1 MSDQPN
7 KSLGEHKMGEVDQA
21 NLFEAPSIPEQ
32 QRMVEAIL
40 FASSTP
46 VTVAELK
53 NRMPQGS
60 DPAFALD
67 ELKVRYSSRGVNLV
81 KVGDGWAMRTSAD
94 LSFLMR
100 KETIET
106 RKLSRAAV
114 ETLAIIAY
122 HQPVTRLEIEEVR
135 GVGVSKGTVDL
146 LLEMDWIKFG
156 RRKMTPGRPVTFVV
170 TQHFLD
176 HFGLESAK
184 DLPGLKELKSAGLL
198 ESTIPNVKE
207 TGEGT
212 DNEEQ
217 DLEPSTCPFCG
228 FEVTDED
235 DDVEWVNHEDE
246 DDNWN

>member
-1 MSDQPN
+1 MSDRSN
-7 KSLGEHKMGEVDQA
+7 KSLAAHKMGKVDQA

-60 DPAFALD
+60 DPVFALD
-67 ELKVRYSSRGVNLV
+67 ELKVQYSSRGVNLV

-198 ESTIPNVKE
+198 ESTIPNVNE

-217 DLEPSTCPFCG
+217 DLSDNLDQPEL
-228 FEVTDED
+228 FEE
-235 DDVEWVNHEDE
+235 
-246 DDNWN
+246 

>member
-1 MSDQPN
+1 MSDRSN
-7 KSLGEHKMGEVDQA
+7 KSLAEHKMGEVDQA

-60 DPAFALD
+60 DPVFALD
-67 ELKVRYSSRGVNLV
+67 ELKVQYSSRGVNLV

-217 DLEPSTCPFCG
+217 DLSDNLDQPEL
-228 FEVTDED
+228 FEE
-235 DDVEWVNHEDE
+235 
-246 DDNWN
+246 

>member
-1 MSDQPN
+1 MSDLPN
-7 KSLGEHKMGEVDQA
+7 KSLGGHNMGEVDQA

-40 FASSTP
+40 FASSKP

-67 ELKVRYSSRGVNLV
+67 ELKVQYSSRGVNLV

-207 TGEGT
+207 AGEGT

-217 DLEPSTCPFCG
+217 DLSENLDQPEL
-228 FEVTDED
+228 FEE
-235 DDVEWVNHEDE
+235 
-246 DDNWN
+246 

>member
-1 MSDQPN
+1 MNDQLN

-60 DPAFALD
+60 DPVFALD
-67 ELKVRYSSRGVNLV
+67 ELKVQYSSRGVNLV

-207 TGEGT
+207 TGEGV
-212 DNEEQ
+212 DEEER
-217 DLEPSTCPFCG
+217 DLSENLDQPEL
-228 FEVTDED
+228 FEE
-235 DDVEWVNHEDE
+235 
-246 DDNWN
+246 

>member
-7 KSLGEHKMGEVDQA
+7 KSLGERKIGEVDQA

-60 DPAFALD
+60 DPVFALD
-67 ELKVRYSSRGVNLV
+67 ELKVQYSSRGVNLV

-207 TGEGT
+207 TGEGL

-217 DLEPSTCPFCG
+217 DLSENLDQPEL
-228 FEVTDED
+228 FEE
-235 DDVEWVNHEDE
+235 
-246 DDNWN
+246 

>member
-67 ELKVRYSSRGVNLV
+67 ELKVQYSSRGVNLV

-207 TGEGT
+207 TGEEI
-212 DNEEQ
+212 DKEEQ
-217 DLEPSTCPFCG
+217 DLLENLDQAEL
-228 FEVTDED
+228 FE
-235 DDVEWVNHEDE
+235 
-246 DDNWN
+246 

>member
-1 MSDQPN
+1 MSDRSN
-7 KSLGEHKMGEVDQA
+7 KSLDEHKMGEVDQA
-21 NLFEAPSIPEQ
+21 NLFEAPSIAEQ

-46 VTVAELK
+46 VTVEELK

-60 DPAFALD
+60 DPVFALD
-67 ELKVRYSSRGVNLV
+67 ELKVQYSSRGVNLV

-198 ESTIPNVKE
+198 ESTIPNVNE

-217 DLEPSTCPFCG
+217 DLSDNLDQPEL
-228 FEVTDED
+228 FEE
-235 DDVEWVNHEDE
+235 
-246 DDNWN
+246 

>member
-1 MSDQPN
+1 MSDRSN
-7 KSLGEHKMGEVDQA
+7 KSLAAHKMGKVDQA

-60 DPAFALD
+60 DPVFALD
-67 ELKVRYSSRGVNLV
+67 ELKVQYSSRGVNLV

-207 TGEGT
+207 TGEGI
-212 DNEEQ
+212 DNKEQ
-217 DLEPSTCPFCG
+217 DLSENLDQPEL
-228 FEVTDED
+228 FEE
-235 DDVEWVNHEDE
+235 
-246 DDNWN
+246 

>member
-1 MSDQPN
+1 MSDRSN
-7 KSLGEHKMGEVDQA
+7 KSLAEHKMGEVDQA
-21 NLFEAPSIPEQ
+21 NLFEAPSIAEQ

-46 VTVAELK
+46 VTVEELK
-53 NRMPQGS
+53 NRMPKGS
-60 DPAFALD
+60 DPVFALD
-67 ELKVRYSSRGVNLV
+67 ELKVQYSSRGVNLV

-207 TGEGT
+207 TGEGL

-217 DLEPSTCPFCG
+217 DLSENLDQPEL
-228 FEVTDED
+228 FEE
-235 DDVEWVNHEDE
+235 
-246 DDNWN
+246 

>member
-7 KSLGEHKMGEVDQA
+7 KSLGERKIGEVDQA

-60 DPAFALD
+60 DPVFALD
-67 ELKVRYSSRGVNLV
+67 ELKVQYSSRGVNLV

-207 TGEGT
+207 TGEGI
-212 DNEEQ
+212 DKEEQ
-217 DLEPSTCPFCG
+217 DLSENLDQPEL
-228 FEVTDED
+228 FEE
-235 DDVEWVNHEDE
+235 
-246 DDNWN
+246 

>member
-7 KSLGEHKMGEVDQA
+7 KSLGERKIGEVDQA
-21 NLFEAPSIPEQ
+21 NLFEAPSIPDQ
-32 QRMVEAIL
+32 RRMVEAIL

-60 DPAFALD
+60 DPVFALD
-67 ELKVRYSSRGVNLV
+67 ELKEQYSSRGVNLV

-207 TGEGT
+207 TGEGV
-212 DNEEQ
+212 DEEER
-217 DLEPSTCPFCG
+217 DLSENLDQPEL
-228 FEVTDED
+228 FEE
-235 DDVEWVNHEDE
+235 
-246 DDNWN
+246 

>member
-7 KSLGEHKMGEVDQA
+7 KSLGEHKVGEVDQA

-60 DPAFALD
+60 DPVFALD
-67 ELKVRYSSRGVNLV
+67 ELKEQYSSRGVNLV

-207 TGEGT
+207 TGEGI

-217 DLEPSTCPFCG
+217 DLSENLDQPEL
-228 FEVTDED
+228 FEE
-235 DDVEWVNHEDE
+235 
-246 DDNWN
+246 

>member
-1 MSDQPN
+1 MSDRSN
-7 KSLGEHKMGEVDQA
+7 KSLAEHKMGEVDQA

-46 VTVAELK
+46 VTVAEFK

-60 DPAFALD
+60 DPVFALD
-67 ELKVRYSSRGVNLV
+67 ELKVQYSSRGVNLV

-217 DLEPSTCPFCG
+217 DLSENLDQPEL
-228 FEVTDED
+228 FEE
-235 DDVEWVNHEDE
+235 
-246 DDNWN
+246 

>member
-1 MSDQPN
+1 MSDRSN
-7 KSLGEHKMGEVDQA
+7 KSLAAHKMGKVDQA

-60 DPAFALD
+60 DPVFALD
-67 ELKVRYSSRGVNLV
+67 ELKVQYSSRGVNLV

-217 DLEPSTCPFCG
+217 DLSDNLDQPEL
-228 FEVTDED
+228 FEE
-235 DDVEWVNHEDE
+235 
-246 DDNWN
+246 

>member
-1 MSDQPN
+1 MSDRPN

-60 DPAFALD
+60 DPVFALD
-67 ELKVRYSSRGVNLV
+67 ELKVQYSSRGVNLV

-217 DLEPSTCPFCG
+217 DLSDNLDQPEL
-228 FEVTDED
+228 FEE
-235 DDVEWVNHEDE
+235 
-246 DDNWN
+246 

>member
-21 NLFEAPSIPEQ
+21 NLFEAPSISEQ
-32 QRMVEAIL
+32 RRMVEAIL

-67 ELKVRYSSRGVNLV
+67 ELKVQYSSRGVNLV

-100 KETIET
+100 KETVET

-217 DLEPSTCPFCG
+217 DLSDNLDQPEL
-228 FEVTDED
+228 FEE
-235 DDVEWVNHEDE
+235 
-246 DDNWN
+246 

>member
-1 MSDQPN
+1 MSDRYN
-7 KSLGEHKMGEVDQA
+7 KSLAEHKMGEVDQA

-67 ELKVRYSSRGVNLV
+67 ELKVQYSSRGVNLV

-207 TGEGT
+207 TGEGL

-217 DLEPSTCPFCG
+217 DLSENLDQPEL
-228 FEVTDED
+228 FEE
-235 DDVEWVNHEDE
+235 
-246 DDNWN
+246 

>member
-1 MSDQPN
+1 MSDRSN
-7 KSLGEHKMGEVDQA
+7 KSLAAHKMGEVDQA

-60 DPAFALD
+60 DPVFALD
-67 ELKVRYSSRGVNLV
+67 ELKVQYSSRGVNLV

-207 TGEGT
+207 TGEEIV
-212 DNEEQ
+212 NEEQ
-217 DLEPSTCPFCG
+217 DLSENLDQPEL
-228 FEVTDED
+228 FEE
-235 DDVEWVNHEDE
+235 
-246 DDNWN
+246 

>member
-1 MSDQPN
+1 MSDRSN
-7 KSLGEHKMGEVDQA
+7 KSLAEHKMGEVDQA
-21 NLFEAPSIPEQ
+21 NLFEAPSIAEQ

-46 VTVAELK
+46 VTVEELK

-60 DPAFALD
+60 DPVFALD
-67 ELKVRYSSRGVNLV
+67 ELKVQYSSRGVNLV

-207 TGEGT
+207 TGEGL

-217 DLEPSTCPFCG
+217 DLSENLDQPEL
-228 FEVTDED
+228 FE
-235 DDVEWVNHEDE
+235 
-246 DDNWN
+246 

>member
-67 ELKVRYSSRGVNLV
+67 ELKVQYSSRGVNLV
-81 KVGDGWAMRTSAD
+81 KVGDGWVMRTSAD

-100 KETIET
+100 KETVET

-207 TGEGT
+207 TGEGI

-217 DLEPSTCPFCG
+217 DLSENLNQPEL
-228 FEVTDED
+228 FEE
-235 DDVEWVNHEDE
+235 
-246 DDNWN
+246 

>member
-1 MSDQPN
+1 MSDRSN
-7 KSLGEHKMGEVDQA
+7 KSLAGHKMGEVDQA

-60 DPAFALD
+60 DPVFALD
-67 ELKVRYSSRGVNLV
+67 ELKVQYSSRGVNLV

-207 TGEGT
+207 TGEGI

-217 DLEPSTCPFCG
+217 DLSENLDQPEL
-228 FEVTDED
+228 FEE
-235 DDVEWVNHEDE
+235 
-246 DDNWN
+246 

>member
-1 MSDQPN
+1 MSDQTE
-7 KSLGEHKMGEVDQA
+7 KSLNKRKVGKVDQA
-21 NLFEAPSIPEQ
+21 NLFEAPSVPEQ
-32 QRMVEAIL
+32 IRMVEAIL

-46 VTVAELK
+46 VTVNELES
-53 NRMPQGS
+53 RMPQGS
-60 DPAFALD
+60 DPEYAIS
-67 ELKVRYSSRGVNLV
+67 ELKLHYSYRGVNLV

-100 KETIET
+100 KETVET

-122 HQPVTRLEIEEVR
+122 HQPVTRLEIEEIR

-156 RRKMTPGRPVTFVV
+156 RRKMTPGRPITFVV

-184 DLPGLKELKSAGLL
+184 DLPGLRELKSAGLL
-198 ESTIPNVKE
+198 ESTIPNMKDSVEDINKE
-207 TGEGT
+207 NADLSDNT
-212 DNEEQ
+212 DQPE
-217 DLEPSTCPFCG
+217 LF
-228 FEVTDED
+228 
-235 DDVEWVNHEDE
+235 VE
-246 DDNWN
+246 

>member
-21 NLFEAPSIPEQ
+21 NLFEAPSISEQ
-32 QRMVEAIL
+32 RRMVEAIL

-67 ELKVRYSSRGVNLV
+67 ELKVQYSSRGVNLV
-81 KVGDGWAMRTSAD
+81 KVGDGWVMRTSAD

-100 KETIET
+100 KETVET

-217 DLEPSTCPFCG
+217 DLSENLDQPEL
-228 FEVTDED
+228 FEE
-235 DDVEWVNHEDE
+235 
-246 DDNWN
+246 

>member
-1 MSDQPN
+1 MSNEPN
-7 KSLGEHKMGEVDQA
+7 KSLGAQKLGEDDQA
-21 NLFEAPSIPEQ
+21 NLFEAPSMPEQ

-60 DPAFALD
+60 DPSFALD
-67 ELKVRYSSRGVNLV
+67 ELKVQYSDRGVNLV
-81 KVGDGWAMRTSAD
+81 KVGDGWAMRTSTD

-198 ESTIPNVKE
+198 ESTIPNVKDADQ
-207 TGEGT
+207 GI
-212 DNEEQ
+212 DKEEQ
-217 DLEPSTCPFCG
+217 DLS
-228 FEVTDED
+228 
-235 DDVEWVNHEDE
+235 
-246 DDNWN
+246 DNLDQPELFFDG

>member
-1 MSDQPN
+1 MNDQLN

-60 DPAFALD
+60 DPVFALD
-67 ELKVRYSSRGVNLV
+67 ELKVQYSSRGVNLV

-156 RRKMTPGRPVTFVV
+156 RRKMTPGRPVTYVV

-207 TGEGT
+207 TGEGL

-217 DLEPSTCPFCG
+217 DLSENLDQPEL
-228 FEVTDED
+228 FEE
-235 DDVEWVNHEDE
+235 
-246 DDNWN
+246 

>member
-1 MSDQPN
+1 MSDRSN
-7 KSLGEHKMGEVDQA
+7 KSLAEHKMGEVDQA

-60 DPAFALD
+60 DPVFALD
-67 ELKVRYSSRGVNLV
+67 ELKVQYSSRGVNLV

-156 RRKMTPGRPVTFVV
+156 RRKMTPGRPITFVV

-207 TGEGT
+207 TGDGV
-212 DNEEQ
+212 DEEER
-217 DLEPSTCPFCG
+217 DLSENLDQPEL
-228 FEVTDED
+228 FEE
-235 DDVEWVNHEDE
+235 
-246 DDNWN
+246 

>member
-7 KSLGEHKMGEVDQA
+7 KSLGERKIGEVDQA

-40 FASSTP
+40 FASSAP

-60 DPAFALD
+60 DPTFALD
-67 ELKVRYSSRGVNLV
+67 ELKVQY
-81 KVGDGWAMRTSAD
+81 MRTSAD

-184 DLPGLKELKSAGLL
+184 DLPDLKELKSAGLL

-207 TGEGT
+207 TGEGI
-212 DNEEQ
+212 DKEEQ
-217 DLEPSTCPFCG
+217 DLLENLDQAEL
-228 FEVTDED
+228 FE
-235 DDVEWVNHEDE
+235 
-246 DDNWN
+246 

>member
-7 KSLGEHKMGEVDQA
+7 KSLGERKIGEVDQA

-67 ELKVRYSSRGVNLV
+67 ELKVQYSSRGVNLV

-207 TGEGT
+207 TGEGI

-217 DLEPSTCPFCG
+217 DLSENLDQPEL
-228 FEVTDED
+228 FEE
-235 DDVEWVNHEDE
+235 
-246 DDNWN
+246 